1 MDGIS
6 LPAEA
11 WIPFTLLAAFF
22 QNLRS
27 ALQKH
32 LKGRLSN
39 NAAAYARFL
48 YALPFAALYLWFL
61 LRLPGTD
68 LPQTNGRFLLYCLFG
83 GVCQIIFTVMLLWM
97 FSFRSFAVGTTF
109 SKLEVVSVAVFGAV
123 FLGDLL
129 NHQGLFAI
137 AICTLGVIAL
147 SSRQTGITASSVAR
161 DLWGKETAIGLV
173 CSLFLGASVVFFRAA
188 SLSLGHDDAMMS
200 AAFTLVVALCI
211 QCVVM
216 GAWLIIVEPQQLRAL
231 VSEWKW
237 AGIVGIAGTLASIGW
252 FTAFTLQ
259 NASYVRTLGQIE
271 LLFTYLF
278 TTRIFK
284 EQVSRIEI
292 IGIALVALGIV
303 ILLLSG

>member
-1 MDGIS
+1 MENFA
-6 LPAEA
+6 LPVEA
-11 WIPFTLLAAFF
+11 WIPITLFAAFF

-32 LKGRLSN
+32 LKGKLSN

-48 YALPFAALYLWFL
+48 YALPFAAIYLFFIY
-61 LRLPGTD
+61 RLPSTS
-68 LPQTNGRFLLYCLFG
+68 LPATNNQFFIYCFFG
-83 GVCQIIFTVMLLWM
+83 GLSQIIFTVMLLWM

-123 FLGDLL
+123 FLSDLL
-129 NHQGLFAI
+129 NAWALIAI
-137 AICTLGVIAL
+137 ALCTLGVIAL
-147 SSRQTGITASSVAR
+147 SSRQTGVTVRTLLS
-161 DLWGKETAIGLV
+161 DLWGKDTAIGLI

-188 SLSLGHDDAMMS
+188 SLSLNHDDAVMS
-200 AAFTLVVALCI
+200 AAFTLITALCI

-216 GAWLIIVEPQQLRAL
+216 GVWLIIVEPDQLKAL
-231 VSEWKW
+231 IVEWKW

-284 EQVSRIEI
+284 EQVSRLEI
-292 IGIALVALGIV
+292 FGITLVGAGIV
-303 ILLLSG
+303 ILLLMA